1 MARFIVFIVVVGGTA
16 LSMYS
21 TKPTQVDY
29 LQKLERRS
37 QAIASLDQEGFA
49 RVHGHDRFDK
59 MVSTGS
65 PHQLLQRTQV
75 EDYVLFTVFTTEYQL
90 PGHDI
95 DQMSTYGLFSTLI
108 TSR

>member
-1 MARFIVFIVVVGGTA
+1 MARFFVFLVVVGGTA

-21 TKPTQVDY
+21 TKPTQGDY

-37 QAIASLDQEGFA
+37 QAVASLDQEGFA
-49 RVHGHDRFDK
+49 RVHGGDRFDK

-65 PHQLLQRTQV
+65 PHQLLERTRFD
-75 EDYVLFTVFTTEYQL
+75 DYVLFTVFTTQYQL
-90 PGHDI
+90 PGHNT
-95 DQMSTYGLFSTLI
+95 DQVRTYGLFSKLI